1 MAEQLTTQTSNN
13 AVIVSVQSLRDIRRN
28 SPRYKDTAPE
38 VWLRWLANKI
48 AYCNMIN
55 HTRQEAEVLK
65 VDAAALDAAMMQDK
79 AIADLTAPEISFA
92 MYHGVMGE
100 YGEYYGLTPRTF
112 MGFFREFFK
121 TDIKYC
127 VTQEEKKAAQPVR
140 GDWVLQRMEHHRL
153 QVEREREDEELRD
166 EVDASMEGWK
176 KNISSTLNNTKHYE
190 QRPD

>member
-1 MAEQLTTQTSNN
+1 MEQQLSTQTSNN

-38 VWLRWLANKI
+38 VRLRWLINKI
-48 AYCNMIN
+48 AYCNMLN
-55 HTRQEAEVLK
+55 HTRQDSEVLK
-65 VDAAALDAAMMQDK
+65 VDAAALDAAMMQDR
-79 AIADLTAPEISFA
+79 AISDLTAPEISFA

-127 VTQEEKKAAQPVR
+127 VTQEEKKATQPER
-140 GDWVLQRMEHHRL
+140 GSWALERIEYHRR
-153 QVEREREDEELRD
+153 QVEQERADEELKED
-166 EVDASMEGWK
+166 VDATLEVWK
-176 KNISSTLNNTKHYE
+176 KGISSTLNNTK
-190 QRPD
+190 Q

>member
-1 MAEQLTTQTSNN
+1 MEQQLSIQTSNN

-38 VWLRWLANKI
+38 VRLRWLINKI
-48 AYCNMIN
+48 AYCNMLN
-55 HTRQEAEVLK
+55 HTRQDSEVLK

-79 AIADLTAPEISFA
+79 AVADLTAPEISFA

-127 VTQEEKKAAQPVR
+127 VTQEERKAAQPAR
-140 GDWVLQRMEHHRL
+140 GDWVLERMEHHRR
-153 QVEREREDEELRD
+153 QVEQERAEQELQE
-166 EVDASMEGWK
+166 EVDASLEGWK
-176 KNISSTLNNTKHYE
+176 KTISTTINNTSK
-190 QRPD
+190 

>member
-1 MAEQLTTQTSNN
+1 MEQQLSIQTSNN
-13 AVIVSVQSLRDIRRN
+13 AVIVSAQSLRDIRRN

-38 VWLRWLANKI
+38 VRLRWLINKI
-48 AYCNMIN
+48 AYCNMLN
-55 HTRQEAEVLK
+55 HTRQDSEVLK
-65 VDAAALDAAMMQDK
+65 VDAAALDAAMMQDR

-127 VTQEEKKAAQPVR
+127 VTQEERKAAQPAR
-140 GDWVLQRMEHHRL
+140 GDWVLERMEHHRRHVEQERAEQEL
-153 QVEREREDEELRD
+153 QE
-166 EVDASMEGWK
+166 EVDASLEGWK
-176 KNISSTLNNTKHYE
+176 KTISTTINNTSK
-190 QRPD
+190 

>member
-1 MAEQLTTQTSNN
+1 MEQTMEQQLITPTSNN

-38 VWLRWLANKI
+38 VRLRWLTNRI

-55 HTRQEAEVLK
+55 HTRQDIEVFK
-65 VDAAALDAAMMQDK
+65 VDAAALDSAMIQDR

-127 VTQEEKKAAQPVR
+127 VTQEERKAEQPAR
-140 GDWVLQRMEHHRL
+140 GDWVLERMEHHRR
-153 QVEREREDEELRD
+153 QVEQERADEELKED
-166 EVDASMEGWK
+166 VDATLEVWK
-176 KNISSTLNNTKHYE
+176 KEISTTINNTSK
-190 QRPD
+190 